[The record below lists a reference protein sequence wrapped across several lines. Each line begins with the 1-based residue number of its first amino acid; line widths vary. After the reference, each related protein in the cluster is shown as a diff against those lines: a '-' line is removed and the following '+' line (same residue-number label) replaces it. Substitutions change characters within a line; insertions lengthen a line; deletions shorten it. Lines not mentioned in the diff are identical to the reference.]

1 MTKISSVN
9 LFIDIL
15 VSVILNLGCEVVV
28 QCAELAHT
36 ELHLERDIWR
46 E

>member
-36 ELHLERDIWR
+36 ELHLERNICG